1 MHARMRKDHFF
12 RNTLSYAKAAEHRHP
27 ETSLNSFDFFSMEV
41 HLMSRGHISLKARR
55 QRCTLHA
62 VCYDVSQACD
72 LSFFFNYDILLSQ
85 ASLKNSLVSLWC
97 VACVFFSSLFLS
109 RIEPSAL

>member
-12 RNTLSYAKAAEHRHP
+12 RNTVSYAKAAEHRHP

-72 LSFFFNYDILLSQ
+72 LFFFNYDIFMSQ
-85 ASLKNSLVSLWC
+85 A
-97 VACVFFSSLFLS
+97 
-109 RIEPSAL
+109 